1 MNKRVALILLTLLS
15 VIFVLAFATA
25 CDVEDP
31 NPDKLGIAGMGTD
44 ERLWTGIQVFIL
56 GLAMVFIVLFLL
68 IGCIKL
74 VEYLIALPEK
84 VAKKK
89 AVEHIETEK
98 REAEQAAVAAAE
110 QQRADEEEED
120 EVVAV
125 ITAALMA
132 YYCGGQPVEMS
143 DLPFRVRSIK
153 EIK

>member
-1 MNKRVALILLTLLS
+1 MKKRVALILLTLLS

-31 NPDKLGIAGMGTD
+31 NPDKLGIAGMGTG

-98 REAEQAAVAAAE
+98 REAEQAAVAAPE
-110 QQRADEEEED
+110 QQRAEEEED

>member
-1 MNKRVALILLTLLS
+1 MKKRVALILLTLLS

-25 CDVEDP
+25 CDVENPD
-31 NPDKLGIAGMGTD
+31 PDKLGIAGMGIGD
-44 ERLWTGIQVFIL
+44 RLWTGIQVFIL

-98 REAEQAAVAAAE
+98 REAEQAAVAASE
-110 QQRADEEEED
+110 QQRAEEEED

-125 ITAALMA
+125 ITAALM
-132 YYCGGQPVEMS
+132 E
-143 DLPFRVRSIK
+143 
-153 EIK
+153 